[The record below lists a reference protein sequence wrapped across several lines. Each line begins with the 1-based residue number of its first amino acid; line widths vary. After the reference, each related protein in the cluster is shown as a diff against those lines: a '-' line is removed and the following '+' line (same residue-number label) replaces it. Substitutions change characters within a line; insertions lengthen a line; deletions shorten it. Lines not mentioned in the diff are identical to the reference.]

1 MAIFDLTQTN
11 NFILHKNDIVNCP
24 YSGTYKTLT
33 LKPGQYKLECW
44 GAQGGLGYSG
54 TVSSSTSYT
63 LITGNNYDSY
73 FTWAPASSQSYYAF
87 AVYSNG
93 EWRPKNYGID
103 DSIAET
109 ILECKFSGDYRISYE
124 YVTESGF
131 DEISLYKNSDLLL
144 DNVSGTSSGS
154 QTISLTTSDSIR
166 MVYTKDSS
174 RSASGEKVIFKIELV
189 VSTTYNPVNITS
201 YESKTNGGYSTGIL
215 TLNENTTLYLYTGQ
229 RGQSSN
235 STTKNTKNL
244 GGFNGGGYSLVRYYH
259 TAYSSGGGG
268 GGASDIRINST
279 SLYARV
285 IVAGGGGGGAGESTA
300 SKYGGGLTGHSSQST
315 YQSTQTSAGTGGS
328 FGIGGNSSGS
338 SNYNYGSGGGGGGW
352 YGGGSATGVSDS
364 DSSLRSAN
372 GGGSGYVYTSSTAS
386 NYPTGCLLNSEYYLT
401 KANTI
406 AGNTSFISP
415 SGSNE
420 TGHSGNGYIRITV
433 LNISGEY
440 DITTD
445 TIPSNLQ
452 VGDIINCPYSGT
464 YKTLTLNPGQYKLEC
479 WGAQGGL
486 GNNQGGVGGK
496 GGYSYGILN
505 LSLSTSFQLYSGG
518 KGEDGKLKSTANG
531 GWNGGGASLINT
543 SLNSTSGGGG
553 GASDI
558 RINSTS
564 LYARVIVAGGGGGG
578 GCFDTSND
586 GNAYGGY
593 GGGLQGQDG
602 GDNNTPGEGG
612 TQTEGASFGI
622 GGNGISMNDTTTGAG
637 GGGGWYGGFGSKN
650 GNSAHNGG
658 GGGGS
663 GYVYTSSTAS
673 NYPSGCLLNSEY
685 YLTKANTVA
694 GNETIISPSGF
705 NETGHSG
712 NGYIRITFIS
722 AEVKPY
728 FTIYSKINNN
738 WRETLDL
745 FFKYNNN
752 WINCSEL
759 KIKINNTW
767 K

>member
-1 MAIFDLTQTN
+1 MAIFDLTQTS

-189 VSTTYNPVNITS
+189 VPTTYNPVNITS
-201 YESKTNGGYSTGIL
+201 YESKTHGGYSTGIL

-259 TAYSSGGGG
+259 TAYSSG
-268 GGASDIRINST
+268 
-279 SLYARV
+279 
-285 IVAGGGGGGAGESTA
+285 
-300 SKYGGGLTGHSSQST
+300 
-315 YQSTQTSAGTGGS
+315 
-328 FGIGGNSSGS
+328 
-338 SNYNYGSGGGGGGW
+338 
-352 YGGGSATGVSDS
+352 
-364 DSSLRSAN
+364 
-372 GGGSGYVYTSSTAS
+372 
-386 NYPTGCLLNSEYYLT
+386 
-401 KANTI
+401 
-406 AGNTSFISP
+406 
-415 SGSNE
+415 
-420 TGHSGNGYIRITV
+420 
-433 LNISGEY
+433 
-440 DITTD
+440 
-445 TIPSNLQ
+445 
-452 VGDIINCPYSGT
+452 
-464 YKTLTLNPGQYKLEC
+464 
-479 WGAQGGL
+479 
-486 GNNQGGVGGK
+486 
-496 GGYSYGILN
+496 
-505 LSLSTSFQLYSGG
+505 
-518 KGEDGKLKSTANG
+518 
-531 GWNGGGASLINT
+531 
-543 SLNSTSGGGG
+543 GGGG

>member
-1 MAIFDLTQTN
+1 MAVFDLTQTS

-33 LKPGQYKLECW
+33 LKPGQYQLECW

-63 LITGNNYDSY
+63 IITANNTESY
-73 FTWAPASSQSYYAF
+73 FIGEAPSTQYGFNISTSGNIF
-87 AVYSNG
+87 P
-93 EWRPKNYGID
+93 ENYGID
-103 DSIAET
+103 DSTAEC
-109 ILECKFSGDYRISYE
+109 ILECKFGGTYRISYE
-124 YVTESGF
+124 YVTENRF
-131 DEISLYKNSDLLL
+131 DKISLYKNSDILL

-174 RSASGEKVIFKIELV
+174 QSVSGEKVIFKIELV
-189 VSTTYNPVNITS
+189 STTYNPTNITS
-201 YESKTNGGYSTGIL
+201 YESKTNGGYSKGIL
-215 TLNENTTLYLYTGQ
+215 TLNENATLYLYTGQ

-235 STTKNTKNL
+235 STTKSTKNL

-300 SKYGGGLTGHSSQST
+300 SKYGGGLTGYSSQSA

-328 FGIGGNSSGS
+328 FGIGGDSSHL

-352 YGGGSATGVSDS
+352 YGGGSATNASDT

-401 KANTI
+401 EASTV

-420 TGHSGNGYIRITV
+420 TGHSGNGHIRITV

-464 YKTLTLNPGQYKLEC
+464 PKTLILKPGQYKLEC
-479 WGAQGGL
+479 WGAQGGYNADVSDYEGAKGGYSVGTL
-486 GNNQGGVGGK
+486 ALNTNTTLYLYAGGQGGVGK
-496 GGYSYGILN
+496 TGGI
-505 LSLSTSFQLYSGG
+505 TVVGG
-518 KGEDGKLKSTANG
+518 F
-531 GWNGGGASLINT
+531 NGGGTAYT
-543 SLNSTSGGGG
+543 STWGRGSGG

-558 RINSTS
+558 RINSNS
-564 LYARVIVAGGGGGG
+564 LYSRVIVAGGAGGSTGKTNGMTTAIAGG
-578 GCFDTSND
+578 V
-586 GNAYGGY
+586 
-593 GGGLQGQDG
+593 GGGLEG
-602 GDNNTPGEGG
+602 GNGTKVTGANPAYLGTGG
-612 TQTEGASFGI
+612 TQTAAGTHPTVPELNGSFGM
-622 GGNGISMNDTTTGAG
+622 GGSKSSNSVAG
-637 GGGGWYGGFGSKN
+637 GGGGWYGGAA
-650 GNSAHNGG
+650 GNSP
-658 GGGGS
+658 GGGS

-673 NYPSGCLLNSEY
+673 NYPSGCLLDSRY
-685 YLTKANTVA
+685 YLTEANTVA

-705 NETGHSG
+705 NEIGHSG

-728 FTIYSKINNN
+728 FTIYSKINNS
-738 WRETLDL
+738 WKETLDL

-752 WINCSEL
+752 WISCSEL